1 MSDAQLNMLL
11 TRVKVVSVK
20 REVLGM
26 NLDLDCEMVTVSC
39 VFLLLVEAIFI
50 NEYVIRILFE
60 QPICYSS

>member
-26 NLDLDCEMVTVSC
+26 NLDLDCEMVTAVTASY
-39 VFLLLVEAIFI
+39 VLLEVIFI
-50 NEYVIRILFE
+50 NE
-60 QPICYSS
+60 